1 MSPSQEHQQGEAVGV
16 FHHQVVDKLVICL
29 HVLTMV
35 ERRERRRRPAL
46 TYRIFPAVLV
56 SFQLRKLQR
65 HLWLAG
71 SRHRPHDVDVLDHRA
86 LRRGAQF

>member
-56 SFQLRKLQR
+56 SFKLRKLQR
-65 HLWLAG
+65 HLRLAG